1 MPHTNLPNKLDDARI
16 RTALAAVKD
25 PELGQSIVD
34 LGMVRQIQVEESG
47 AVAVEVALTVA
58 GCPLHERIDQEVR
71 QAVGTVAGVTR
82 VAVQLEV
89 MNDQERRQ
97 AFAAAVRLS
106 EARRAAPAAPRS
118 APAANREIPVRSG
131 PAAPAGPALLQPN
144 TPTRIIGVASGKGG
158 VGKSTV
164 TANLAVALAQRG
176 YKVGLM
182 DIDVYGFS
190 QGRIMGASGQPEV
203 TDDQKIMPWDRY
215 GVKMVSMGMFVPED
229 QAIVWRGPMLGK
241 MMQQFFTDVV
251 WGDLDWLVVDM
262 PPGTGDV
269 ALDVAQK
276 VRHARLLMV
285 TTPQSVAM
293 HVARRAAGVAER
305 IGQSIVGV
313 VENMSYV
320 RCPHGDRLEVFG
332 RGGGKH
338 LADALNVPLLA
349 QVPLEPG
356 VRGGGD
362 SGEPVVAADPT
373 SEAARTF
380 LQLAERLEQLVPSV
394 APAAAATH

>member
-1 MPHTNLPNKLDDARI
+1 MPNTLNEASI
-16 RTALAAVKD
+16 RTALAAVRD
-25 PELGQSIVD
+25 PELGHSIVD
-34 LGMVRQIQVEESG
+34 LGMVRQVQVHDTG
-47 AVAVEVALTVA
+47 AVVVEVALTVA
-58 GCPLHERIDQEVR
+58 GCPLHERIDQDVR
-71 QAVGTVAGVTR
+71 AAVGQVPGVRDLTVH
-82 VAVQLEV
+82 LDV
-89 MNDQERRQ
+89 MDETERRQ
-97 AFAAAVRLS
+97 AFATAVRLV
-106 EARRAAPAAPRS
+106 EARRGAEAPERPAAP
-118 APAANREIPVRSG
+118 ANREIPVRAG
-131 PAAPAGPALLQPN
+131 PAALTGPALLQPT

-203 TDDQKIMPWDRY
+203 TDDQKILPWDRY
-215 GVKMVSMGMFVPED
+215 GVKLVSMGMFVPED

-241 MMQQFFTDVV
+241 MMQQFFSDVV

-276 VRHARLLMV
+276 VRHAKLLMV
-285 TTPQSVAM
+285 TTPQAVAM
-293 HVARRAAGVAER
+293 HVARRAASVAER

-356 VRGGGD
+356 VRAGGD
-362 SGEPVVAADPT
+362 RGEPVVASAPA
-373 SEAARTF
+373 SEAARVF
-380 LQLAERLEQLVPSV
+380 MQLTERLEHMVPPST
-394 APAAAATH
+394 AAAATR

>member
-1 MPHTNLPNKLDDARI
+1 MPNTLNEQNI

-25 PELGQSIVD
+25 PELGQSIID
-34 LGMVRQIQVEESG
+34 LGMVRQVEVDDTG

-58 GCPLHERIDQEVR
+58 GCPLHERIDQDVR
-71 QAVGTVAGVTR
+71 AAVGQVPGVRDLTVR
-82 VAVQLEV
+82 LDV
-89 MNDQERRQ
+89 MDETERRQ

-106 EARRAAPAAPRS
+106 EARRGAAPAARPV
-118 APAANREIPVRSG
+118 APASREIPVRSG
-131 PAAPAGPALLQPN
+131 PSAPAGPALLQP
-144 TPTRIIGVASGKGG
+144 TTRTRIIGVASGKGG

-190 QGRIMGASGQPEV
+190 QGRIMGATSQPEV
-203 TDDQKIMPWDRY
+203 TDDQKIIPWDRY
-215 GVKMVSMGMFVPED
+215 GVKLVSMGMFVPED

-241 MMQQFFTDVV
+241 MMQQFFSDVV

-262 PPGTGDV
+262 PPGTGDL

-276 VRHARLLMV
+276 LRHAQLLMV
-285 TTPQSVAM
+285 TTPQAVAM

-305 IGQSIVGV
+305 IGQAIVGV

-320 RCPHGDRLEVFG
+320 RCAHGDRLEVFG

-349 QVPLEPG
+349 QVPLEPD
-356 VRGGGD
+356 VRAGGD
-362 SGEPVVAADPT
+362 RGEPVVAAAPT
-373 SEAARTF
+373 SEAARVF
-380 LQLAERLEQLVPSV
+380 LQLAERLDHMVPPGTV
-394 APAAAATH
+394 TAAAR

>member
-1 MPHTNLPNKLDDARI
+1 MPNTLNEQSI

-25 PELGQSIVD
+25 PELGQSIID
-34 LGMVRQIQVEESG
+34 LGMVRQVKVDDAG

-58 GCPLHERIDQEVR
+58 GCPLHERIDQDVR
-71 QAVGTVAGVTR
+71 AAVGQVPGVRDLTVR
-82 VAVQLEV
+82 LDV
-89 MNDQERRQ
+89 MDETERRQ

-106 EARRAAPAAPRS
+106 EARRGAAPAARPV
-118 APAANREIPVRSG
+118 APASREIPVRSG

-144 TPTRIIGVASGKGG
+144 TRTRIIGVASGKGG

-176 YKVGLM
+176 HKVGLM

-190 QGRIMGASGQPEV
+190 QGRIMGATGQPEV
-203 TDDQKIMPWDRY
+203 TDDQKIIPWDRY
-215 GVKMVSMGMFVPED
+215 GVKLVSMGMFVPED

-241 MMQQFFTDVV
+241 MMQQFFSDVV

-276 VRHARLLMV
+276 VRHAKLLMV
-285 TTPQSVAM
+285 TTPQAVAM

-349 QVPLEPG
+349 QVPLEPD
-356 VRGGGD
+356 VRAGGD
-362 SGEPVVAADPT
+362 RGEPVVAAAPT
-373 SEAARTF
+373 SEAARVF
-380 LQLAERLEQLVPSV
+380 LQLAERLDHMVPPGIV
-394 APAAAATH
+394 TAAAR

>member
-1 MPHTNLPNKLDDARI
+1 MPHTNPNELDGARI

-34 LGMVRQIQVEESG
+34 LGMVRQIQVGEGG

-58 GCPLHERIDQEVR
+58 GCPLHERIDQDVR
-71 QAVGTVAGVTR
+71 QAVGTVPGVSSI
-82 VAVQLEV
+82 AVQLEV

-106 EARRAAPAAPRS
+106 EARRAAPAAAAPR
-118 APAANREIPVRSG
+118 REPTASRDIPVRSG
-131 PAAPAGPALLQPN
+131 PAVPAGPALLQPN

-203 TDDQKIMPWDRY
+203 TDDQKIIPWDRY
-215 GVKMVSMGMFVPED
+215 GVKLVSMGMFVPED

-241 MMQQFFTDVV
+241 MMQQFFTDVI

-313 VENMSYV
+313 IENMSYV

-349 QVPLEPG
+349 QVPLEPD
-356 VRGGGD
+356 VRAGGD
-362 SGEPVVAADPT
+362 RGEPVVVADPT
-373 SEAARTF
+373 SEAARAF
-380 LQLAERLEQLVPSV
+380 LQLAERLEQLVPSA
-394 APAAAATH
+394 APQVATH

>member
-1 MPHTNLPNKLDDARI
+1 MPNTLNEQSV

-25 PELGQSIVD
+25 PELGQSIID
-34 LGMVRQIQVEESG
+34 LGMVRQVKVDDAG

-58 GCPLHERIDQEVR
+58 GCPLHERIDQDVR
-71 QAVGTVAGVTR
+71 AAVGQVPGVRDLTVR
-82 VAVQLEV
+82 LDV
-89 MNDQERRQ
+89 MDETERRQ

-106 EARRAAPAAPRS
+106 EARRGAAPAARPV
-118 APAANREIPVRSG
+118 APASREIPVRSG

-144 TPTRIIGVASGKGG
+144 TRTRIIGVASGKGG

-176 YKVGLM
+176 HKVGLM

-190 QGRIMGASGQPEV
+190 QGRIMGATGQPEV
-203 TDDQKIMPWDRY
+203 TADEKIIPWDRY
-215 GVKMVSMGMFVPED
+215 GVKLVSMGMFVPED

-241 MMQQFFTDVV
+241 MMQQFFSDVV

-276 VRHARLLMV
+276 VRHAKLLMV
-285 TTPQSVAM
+285 TTPQAVAM

-349 QVPLEPG
+349 QVPLEPD
-356 VRGGGD
+356 VRAGGD
-362 SGEPVVAADPT
+362 RGEPVVAAAPT
-373 SEAARTF
+373 SEAARVF
-380 LQLAERLEQLVPSV
+380 LQLAERLDHMVPPGIV
-394 APAAAATH
+394 TAAAR

>member
-1 MPHTNLPNKLDDARI
+1 MPNTLNEASI

-34 LGMVRQIQVEESG
+34 LGMVRQVQVGDEG
-47 AVAVEVALTVA
+47 AVVIEVALTVA
-58 GCPLHERIDQEVR
+58 GCPLHERIDQDVR
-71 QAVGTVAGVTR
+71 AAVGQVPGVRDLTVR
-82 VAVQLEV
+82 LDV
-89 MNDQERRQ
+89 MDETERRQ

-106 EARRAAPAAPRS
+106 EARRSAPPPPRPAAPAS
-118 APAANREIPVRSG
+118 REIPVRSG
-131 PAAPAGPALLQPN
+131 PPAPAGPALLQP
-144 TPTRIIGVASGKGG
+144 TTRTRIIGVASGKGG

-190 QGRIMGASGQPEV
+190 QGRIMGAAGQPEV
-203 TDDQKIMPWDRY
+203 TEDQKIIPWDRY
-215 GVKMVSMGMFVPED
+215 GVKLVSMGMFVPED

-241 MMQQFFTDVV
+241 MMQQFFSDVV

-262 PPGTGDV
+262 PPGTGDL

-276 VRHARLLMV
+276 VRHAQLLMV

-349 QVPLEPG
+349 QVPLEAE
-356 VRGGGD
+356 VRAGGD
-362 SGEPVVAADPT
+362 RGEPVVAAAPT
-373 SEAARTF
+373 SEAARAF
-380 LQLAERLEQLVPSV
+380 LQLAERLDHMVP
-394 APAAAATH
+394 PGTLTAAAR

>member
-1 MPHTNLPNKLDDARI
+1 MPNTLNEQNI

-25 PELGQSIVD
+25 PELGQSIID
-34 LGMVRQIQVEESG
+34 LGMVRQVEVDDTG

-58 GCPLHERIDQEVR
+58 GCPLHERIDQDVR
-71 QAVGTVAGVTR
+71 AAVGQVPGVRDLTVR
-82 VAVQLEV
+82 LDV
-89 MNDQERRQ
+89 MDETERRQ

-106 EARRAAPAAPRS
+106 EARRGAAPAARPV
-118 APAANREIPVRSG
+118 APASREIPVRSG
-131 PAAPAGPALLQPN
+131 PAAPAGPALLQP
-144 TPTRIIGVASGKGG
+144 TTRTRIIGVASGKGG

-190 QGRIMGASGQPEV
+190 QGRIMGATGQPEV
-203 TDDQKIMPWDRY
+203 TDDQKIIPWDRY
-215 GVKMVSMGMFVPED
+215 GVKLVSMGMFVPED

-241 MMQQFFTDVV
+241 MMQQFFSDVV

-262 PPGTGDV
+262 PPGTGDL

-276 VRHARLLMV
+276 VRHAQLLMV
-285 TTPQSVAM
+285 TTPQAVAM

-305 IGQSIVGV
+305 IGQAIVGV

-320 RCPHGDRLEVFG
+320 RCAHGDRLEVFG

-349 QVPLEPG
+349 QVPLEPD
-356 VRGGGD
+356 VRAGGD
-362 SGEPVVAADPT
+362 RGEPVVAAAPT
-373 SEAARTF
+373 SEAARVF
-380 LQLAERLEQLVPSV
+380 LQLAERLDHMVPPGTV
-394 APAAAATH
+394 TAAAR

>member
-1 MPHTNLPNKLDDARI
+1 MPNTLNEASI

-25 PELGQSIVD
+25 PELGHSIMD
-34 LGMVRQIQVEESG
+34 LGMVRQVQVDDTG
-47 AVAVEVALTVA
+47 AVSVEVALTVA
-58 GCPLHERIDQEVR
+58 GCPLHEQIDQDVR
-71 QAVGTVAGVTR
+71 AAVGQVPGVRDLTVH
-82 VAVQLEV
+82 LDV
-89 MNDQERRQ
+89 MDETERRQ
-97 AFAAAVRLS
+97 AFAAAVRLV
-106 EARRAAPAAPRS
+106 EARRGAEALERPAAPAS
-118 APAANREIPVRSG
+118 REIPVRAG
-131 PAAPAGPALLQPN
+131 PAGPAGPALLQPT

-203 TDDQKIMPWDRY
+203 TDDQKILPWDRY
-215 GVKMVSMGMFVPED
+215 GVKLVSMGMFVPED

-241 MMQQFFTDVV
+241 MMQQFFSDVV

-276 VRHARLLMV
+276 VRHAKLLMV
-285 TTPQSVAM
+285 TTPQAVAM
-293 HVARRAAGVAER
+293 HVARRAASVAER

-338 LADALNVPLLA
+338 LADALHVPLLA
-349 QVPLEPG
+349 QVPLEPD
-356 VRGGGD
+356 VRAGGD
-362 SGEPVVAADPT
+362 RGEPVVASAPT
-373 SEAARTF
+373 SEAARVF
-380 LQLAERLEQLVPSV
+380 MQLTERLEHMVVSTR
-394 APAAAATH
+394 A

>member
-1 MPHTNLPNKLDDARI
+1 MPNTVNDSVI
-16 RTALAAVKD
+16 RNALRTVKD

-34 LGMVRQIQVEESG
+34 LGMVRQIRVEG
-47 AVAVEVALTVA
+47 PRVAVDVALTVA
-58 GCPLHERIDQEVR
+58 GCPLHERIDQDVR
-71 QAVGTVAGVTR
+71 QAVGAVPGVSDLTVNL
-82 VAVQLEV
+82 AVMDET
-89 MNDQERRQ
+89 ERRQ

-106 EARRAAPAAPRS
+106 EARRTPPRSVAAAP
-118 APAANREIPVRSG
+118 REIPVRSG
-131 PAAPAGPALLQPN
+131 PGQPVGPAMLN
-144 TPTRIIGVASGKGG
+144 AATSTRIVAVASGKGG

-164 TANLAVALAQRG
+164 TANLAIALAQRG
-176 YKVGLM
+176 YRVGLM

-190 QGRIMGASGQPEV
+190 QGRIMGAGNQPEV
-203 TDDQKIMPWDRY
+203 TEDQKIVPWDRY
-215 GVKMVSMGMFVPED
+215 GVKLVSMGMFVPED

-241 MMQQFFTDVV
+241 MMQQFFSDVD

-276 VRHARLLMV
+276 VRHAHLLMV

-320 RCPHGDRLEVFG
+320 RCPHGEKMELFG
-332 RGGGKH
+332 RGGGQH
-338 LADALNVPLLA
+338 LAEALNVPLLA
-349 QVPLEPG
+349 NIPLEAE
-356 VRGGGD
+356 VRMGGD
-362 SGEPVVAADPT
+362 SGTPVIVGQPN
-373 SEAARTF
+373 SEAARAF
-380 LQLAERLEQLVPSV
+380 ASLAERIEALIPTSV
-394 APAAAATH
+394 AASR

>member
-1 MPHTNLPNKLDDARI
+1 MPNTLDEQSI

-34 LGMVRQIQVEESG
+34 LGMVRQVTVDSTG

-58 GCPLHERIDQEVR
+58 GCPLHERIDQDVR
-71 QAVGTVAGVTR
+71 AAVGQVPGVRDLTVR
-82 VAVQLEV
+82 LDV
-89 MNDQERRQ
+89 MDETERRQ

-106 EARRAAPAAPRS
+106 EARRGAPAAPPPPR
-118 APAANREIPVRSG
+118 PAASASRDIPVRTG
-131 PAAPAGPALLQPN
+131 PRAPAGPALLQP
-144 TPTRIIGVASGKGG
+144 TTRTRIIGVASGKGG

-164 TANLAVALAQRG
+164 TANLAVALAQKG

-190 QGRIMGASGQPEV
+190 QGRIMGATGQPDV
-203 TDDQKIMPWDRY
+203 TEDQKIIPWDRH
-215 GVKMVSMGMFVPED
+215 GVKLVSMGMFVPED

-241 MMQQFFTDVV
+241 MMQQFFSDVV

-262 PPGTGDV
+262 PPGTGDL

-276 VRHARLLMV
+276 VRHAKLLMV
-285 TTPQSVAM
+285 TTPQAVAM

-349 QVPLEPG
+349 QIPLEPD
-356 VRGGGD
+356 VRAGGD
-362 SGEPVVAADPT
+362 RGEPVVAAAPT
-373 SEAARTF
+373 SEAARIF
-380 LQLAERLEQLVPSV
+380 LQLAERLDHMVP
-394 APAAAATH
+394 PGTAAAAAAR